1 MIEKLKSLKNHQGFM
16 KYFKNT
22 SWLFG
27 EKILRMI
34 VGLFVGVWIAR
45 YLGPEQF
52 GLLNYSLAIITFA
65 SIFVYLGLSGI
76 LVHELVNKPEENE
89 KVLGTVF
96 FMKLIGSVV
105 AYIVL
110 MIFAVITSDLGSIN
124 FWLLIVMG
132 LGLFLRPFDVINS
145 FNESQ
150 VIAKY
155 SVKAKSYAFLSFS
168 IVKIVL
174 ILSGSSLLLFGVVQ
188 PLESLLAVAFL
199 LYYFYRQGQ
208 ITTKWRFDLN
218 KSKELISKSWKL
230 ILSFVFVTIYLKIDQ
245 VMLAW
250 MIDDRE
256 VGIYSVAARLSETWY
271 FVPTAIVASL
281 FPALIKMK
289 KNNFERYQYQLQK
302 LYDLLFLIA
311 LIIAILVSLFANTI
325 ILTLYGEAYAQSA
338 IVLIVHIWAGVF
350 IFMRTLFSKW
360 IIMEDLLI
368 LSLYTQGVG
377 GFLNIGLNLL
387 LIPQY
392 GAVGAA
398 IATLVSYAG
407 ASYFALF
414 FIKSSRSQAKMMT
427 LSLLLPMRAII
438 YREKLWSH

>member
-1 MIEKLKSLKNHQGFM
+1 MISKLKSLKNHQGFM

-27 EKILRMI
+27 EKILRMF
-34 VGLFVGVWIAR
+34 VGLFISVWIAR

-52 GLLNYSLAIITFA
+52 GLLNYSLAIISFVG
-65 SIFVYLGLSGI
+65 IFVYLGLSGI
-76 LVHELVNKPEENE
+76 LVHELVDKPEENE
-89 KVLGTVF
+89 KVLGTAF
-96 FMKLIGSVV
+96 FMKVFGSMV

-110 MIFAVITSDLGSIN
+110 IIFAYATCDFDSIN

-132 LGLFLRPFDVINS
+132 LGLFLQPFDVINS
-145 FNESQ
+145 FNESK

-155 SVKAKSYAFLSFS
+155 SVKAKSYAFLLFS
-168 IVKIVL
+168 IVKIIL
-174 ILSGSSLLLFGVVQ
+174 ILSGSSLLLFGLVQ
-188 PLESLLAVAFL
+188 PLESLLVVSL
-199 LYYFYRQGQ
+199 MLYYFYKQGQ
-208 ITTKWRFDLN
+208 TLTRWRFDLN
-218 KSKELISKSWKL
+218 KSKELIGKSWKL

-250 MIDDRE
+250 MMDERE
-256 VGIYSVAARLSETWY
+256 VGIYSVAARLSEAWY
-271 FVPTAIVASL
+271 FVPTAIVVSL

-289 KNNFERYQYQLQK
+289 KNNFGRYQHQLQK

-311 LIIAILVSLFANTI
+311 LVIAILVSLFANVI
-325 ILTLYGEAYAQSA
+325 ILALYGEAYAQSA
-338 IVLIVHIWAGVF
+338 TVLVVHVWAGVF

-368 LSLYTQGVG
+368 LSLYTQGFG
-377 GFLNIGLNLL
+377 GLLNVGLNLL

-427 LSLLLPMRAII
+427 LSLLLPIRAII

>member
-1 MIEKLKSLKNHQGFM
+1 MITKLKSLKNHQGFI
-16 KYFKNT
+16 KYLKNT

-27 EKILRMI
+27 EKILRMV
-34 VGLFVGVWIAR
+34 VGLFIGVWIAR

-76 LVHELVNKPEENE
+76 LVHELVDTPEENE
-89 KVLGTVF
+89 KVLGTAF
-96 FMKLIGSVV
+96 FMKMIGSVV

-110 MIFAVITSDLGSIN
+110 IVFAFSTTEFNSVN

-132 LGLFLRPFDVINS
+132 LGLFLQPVDVINS

-150 VIAKY
+150 VLAKY
-155 SVKAKSYAFLSFS
+155 SVKAKSYAFIVFT
-168 IVKIVL
+168 IVKILL
-174 ILSGSSLLLFGVVQ
+174 ILSGSSLLLFGAIQ
-188 PLESLLAVAFL
+188 PLELLLGTTL
-199 LYYFYRQGQ
+199 LFYYFYKQGYSVR
-208 ITTKWRFDLN
+208 KWRFNLS
-218 KSKELISKSWKL
+218 KSKQLIGRSWKL

-250 MIDDRE
+250 LIDERE
-256 VGIYSVAARLSETWY
+256 VGIYAVAATLSEAWY

-281 FPALIKMK
+281 FPALIKKK
-289 KNNFERYQYQLQK
+289 KNNFEIYQQHLQK

-311 LIIAILVSLFANTI
+311 LVIAILVSIFANTI
-325 ILTLYGEAYAQSA
+325 ILTLYGEAYVQSS
-338 IVLIVHIWAGVF
+338 IVLVVHIWAGIF

-360 IIMEDLLI
+360 IIMEDLLV
-368 LSLYTQGVG
+368 LSLYTQGFG
-377 GFLNIGLNLL
+377 GLLNIGLNLL

-414 FIKSSRSQAKMMT
+414 LIKSSRNQAKMMT
-427 LSLLLPMRAII
+427 LSLLLPLRLII
-438 YREKLWSH
+438 HKGRLWNH